1 MSDSFS
7 EIYKEAASAS
17 IQKTLKD
24 IEAILEGY
32 HLPSEGVKREQLRDK
47 LRNELINLSIDWL
60 EYGFK
65 GGHIVA
71 AKEFIK
77 NGYFPDTISR
87 KISRQFPVR
96 NWRLNF
102 NLTCQIK
109 YWLTLI
115 KMPNHCMQLTAES
128 VTSFA
133 KSRKSCATSGVS

>member
-60 EYGFK
+60 EHGFK
-65 GGHIVA
+65 GGHKVA

-77 NGYFPDTISR
+77 NGYFPNTISR

-96 NWRLNF
+96 KKGEKLEIELQS
-102 NLTCQIK
+102 NL
-109 YWLTLI
+109 
-115 KMPNHCMQLTAES
+115 PNKILVNINKNA
-128 VTSFA
+128 
-133 KSRKSCATSGVS
+133 